1 MMPISRLT
9 GVLLLLAIT
18 PHVYAQTCS
27 YNTWRWN
34 VQSRQITEQARI
46 VHPYDELLPEE
57 RDDASNCTVCEEDQ
71 VKITVA
77 GLPEFYV
84 CKFIAPQVRRSFAEL
99 QRLGAPVK
107 TVVAYRVGRSRGKV
121 DANGNRSEFSNHSF
135 GLALDINAEHNGL
148 YNQCLAFG
156 PQCVLSR
163 GGKWEPG
170 INSYSLGSK
179 SEIVRVL
186 KANGFKWGG
195 EIAGQQKD
203 FMHFSPTGY

>member
-1 MMPISRLT
+1 MPIYRLA
-9 GVLLLLAIT
+9 GVLLLLTIS
-18 PHVYAQTCS
+18 PHSYAQTCS

-34 VQSRQITEQARI
+34 VQSKQTTEQERV
-46 VHPYDELLPEE
+46 VHPYDELVTEE
-57 RDDASNCTVCEEDQ
+57 RDAASECTVCEEDQ
-71 VKITVA
+71 EKISVD

-84 CKFIAPQVRRSFAEL
+84 CKFIAPQVRRAFAEF
-99 QRLGAPVK
+99 QRLGAPIK
-107 TVVAYRVGRSRGKV
+107 SVVAYRVGRSRGKV

-148 YNQCLAFG
+148 YNQCPTFG
-156 PQCVLSR
+156 LQCVLSR

-170 INSYSLGSK
+170 IDPYSISGTG
-179 SEIVRVL
+179 EIVRIL